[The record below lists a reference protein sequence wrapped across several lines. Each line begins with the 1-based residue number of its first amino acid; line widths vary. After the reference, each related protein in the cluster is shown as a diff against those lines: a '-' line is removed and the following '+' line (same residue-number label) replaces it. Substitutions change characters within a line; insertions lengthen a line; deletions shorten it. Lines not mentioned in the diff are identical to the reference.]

1 MIMVLTGF
9 ILSAIAVVVLD
20 QVTKSLACPQEVR
33 RGVPNRWPVAW
44 IHCVA
49 NARPCLGLVRG
60 RVSAMFLWTATLV
73 GLLLVFSVD
82 SIEARFHHPWASV
95 GLGAALGGA
104 TGNAFDYV
112 RRGAIID
119 FIDLRVW
126 PVFNLSDVA
135 IVMGISVAIWAS
147 V

>member
-20 QVTKSLACPQEVR
+20 QVTKSLACAQEVR
-33 RGVPNRWPVAW
+33 RGAPNRWPVAW

-60 RVSAMFLWTATLV
+60 RVSAMCLWTATRV
-73 GLLLVFSVD
+73 GLSLGFSRD
-82 SIEARFHHPWASV
+82 CIAARVNHYWEPV

-119 FIDLRVW
+119 FIALRVW